1 MVLVTGGTGFIG
13 SALVRRLTTAGEK
26 VRILLHPSS
35 SSPRLPKG
43 IALETA
49 LCSLNDER
57 GLLAAMKGIEIV
69 YHLASAERENR
80 LVDLNLV
87 DVQGT
92 NAIVRAAS
100 ERHIQRLVF
109 TSQIGADKKSLFPSL
124 KAKALAEEIIQTSD
138 LNYTIFRSSAIFGR
152 NDHFTE
158 SIRSNLR
165 SSLAIFPIPGSSE
178 ITIQP
183 LWIEDFLTC
192 LALSVSDLKMKC
204 KIITV
209 GGGEYFNFRQFV
221 KIIMAR
227 AKIWR
232 LLLPISPAF
241 LRTLNL
247 WVGKSGRGFPY
258 SNTWLDYLAADRT
271 CPLDTLPKVFGL
283 IPARFERKIN
293 YLENKRL

>member
-13 SALVRRLTTAGEK
+13 SALVRQLTAAGEK

-43 IALETA
+43 IAMETT
-49 LCSLNDER
+49 LCSLNDEP
-57 GLLAAMKGIEIV
+57 GLLAAMKGIDIV

-100 ERHIQRLVF
+100 EKHVQRFIF
-109 TSQIGADKKSLFPSL
+109 TSQIGADKKSVFPSL

-138 LNYTIFRSSAIFGR
+138 LNYTIFRSSAIFGP

-158 SIRSNLR
+158 SIRKSL
-165 SSLAIFPIPGSSE
+165 SSSPGIFPIPGSSE
-178 ITIQP
+178 ITLQP
-183 LWIEDFLTC
+183 LWIEDFLMC
-192 LALSVSDLKMKC
+192 LALAVHDVKMKR
-204 KIITV
+204 KVITV
-209 GGGEYFNFRQFV
+209 GGGEYFTFRQFV
-221 KIIMAR
+221 KIIMTKAR
-227 AKIWR
+227 IKR
-232 LLLPISPAF
+232 LLVPISPAY

-247 WVGKSGRGFPY
+247 WLGKSGQGLPY
-258 SNTWLDYLAADRT
+258 SNTWLDYFAADRT

-283 IPARFERKIN
+283 IPARFEKKID
-293 YLENKRL
+293 YLEKK